1 MDEIAIGKIRTSH
14 GVQGFVKVLS
24 FSGQTDHFLKL
35 KEFVLKKDGKVKVFA
50 VESIK
55 ASGSTVFA
63 KLKGIENPELAKTY
77 SGWEIWVPE
86 KLAAKLSDGE
96 YYLKD
101 LNGSDIVNSGKVL
114 GKIVGI
120 SENSINDLLEVK
132 TETGVYII
140 PFKEEYIGNVD
151 ILSNTVELKAV
162 WLLE

>member
-1 MDEIAIGKIRTSH
+1 MNEIAIGKIRTSH

-24 FSGQTDHFLKL
+24 FSGQAEHFLEL

-50 VESIK
+50 VESIR

-63 KLKGIENPELAKTY
+63 KLKGIETPELAKIY

-86 KLAAKLSDGE
+86 KFAAKLDEGE
-96 YYLKD
+96 FYLKD
-101 LNGSDIVNSGKVL
+101 LHGSDIVNSGNIL
-114 GKIVGI
+114 GKIIGI

-132 TETGVYII
+132 TERGVYII
-140 PFKEEYIGNVD
+140 PFKEEYIGTVD
-151 ILSNTVELKAV
+151 VQSNTVELKAV

>member
-1 MDEIAIGKIRTSH
+1 MDKIAIGKIRTSH

-35 KEFVLKKDGKVKVFA
+35 REFVLKKDGKVKVFA

-63 KLKGIENPELAKTY
+63 KLKGIENPEVAKTY

-86 KLAAKLSDGE
+86 EFAAKLGDEE

-140 PFKEEYIGNVD
+140 PFKEQYIGNVD

>member
-14 GVQGFVKVLS
+14 GVKGFVKVLS
-24 FSGQTDHFLKL
+24 FSGQTDHFLEL
-35 KEFVLKKDGKVKVFA
+35 NEFVLKKNGKVKVFA
-50 VESIK
+50 LESIR

-63 KLKGIENPELAKTY
+63 KLKGIDNPEVAKTY
-77 SGWEIWVPE
+77 SGWEIWVTE
-86 KLAAKLSDGE
+86 EFAAKLSDGE

-101 LNGSDIVNSGKVL
+101 LNGSDVVNSGKVL